1 MSLISKKQFVTS
13 ALILISALVVFLIYK
28 QSRVN
33 ASQGTLVP
41 GSLEAL
47 AQDCAANGI
56 QSIDVNT
63 MLWEYEAIGGIDE
76 ALSKYSVIIA
86 HPVSSTSYVW
96 NSELQIVGTW
106 YKFAVTE
113 SLSQRPHIPC
123 DMCETD
129 PPASLLPLSDGQLL
143 ISKYGG
149 AVTINGVRINS
160 IDTDFPA
167 YLTSQN
173 YLIFLDVDQ
182 TRGVGS
188 VDAGGAAVFAIGADG
203 VLRSVSSI
211 NSALAEDISLRY
223 GNSLT
228 ALRAALAGSTPG
240 PTPTPTPTPCTASN
254 TLINRCLNNGGDW
267 DSPTCQCI
275 Y

>member
-1 MSLISKKQFVTS
+1 MDFISRKQLV
-13 ALILISALVVFLIYK
+13 ALGVIIVAALTVFLGNK
-28 QSRVN
+28 RSRVN
-33 ASQGTLVP
+33 AFQGTVVP

-56 QSIDVNT
+56 QSVDTNT
-63 MLWEYEAIGGIDE
+63 MLWEYEGIGGIDD
-76 ALSKYSVIIA
+76 ALSKYSVIVA

-96 NSELQIVGTW
+96 SSELQIIGTW

-113 SLSQRPHIPC
+113 TLSPRPHIAC
-123 DMCETD
+123 DTCDTN
-129 PPASLLPLSDGQLL
+129 PPASLLPLSTGQLL

-149 AVTINGVRINS
+149 SVVINGVTINS

-167 YLTSQN
+167 YQTSQN
-173 YLIFLDVDQ
+173 YLMFLDVDQ
-182 TRGVGS
+182 TKGVGNL
-188 VDAGGAAVFAIGADG
+188 DGGAAAVFAVGGND
-203 VLRSVSSI
+203 VLKPVSPIS
-211 NSALAEDISLRY
+211 SALAEDISVRY

-228 ALRAALAGSTPG
+228 ALRAALGGSAPT

-254 TLINRCLNNGGDW
+254 TLISRCLNNGGDW
-267 DSPTCQCI
+267 DSATCQCI